1 MRKKGFTFVE
11 LAIVLV
17 IIGIIMGMLIK
28 GRALIETARLK
39 NEIRKIERIQ
49 TGVAG
54 WFAKTTGGI
63 EAVNAFPLLNNADPT
78 TLDFNEVPDLSAA
91 EMANPY
97 DNWELRRGK
106 FAAGAVTADPNEAG
120 INIYIRTETTTPRF
134 ACNIEFML
142 DDRNFASG
150 NGRSQV
156 DPSPYLTT
164 GADPEFTPCDNWTE
178 LIENSIFDYRIF

>member
-39 NEIRKIERIQ
+39 SEIRKIERVQ

-54 WFAKTTGGI
+54 WFSKTTGGV
-63 EAVNAFPLLNNADPT
+63 EAMDAFPLVGSDTT
-78 TLDFNEVPDLSAA
+78 TLDYKALSDLSAA
-91 EMANPY
+91 DMTHPY
-97 DNWELRRGK
+97 GKWTLRRGK
-106 FAAGAVTADPNEAG
+106 LTANADNATYTDAG
-120 INIYIRTETTTPRF
+120 INVILHADNVTPRF

-142 DDRNFASG
+142 DDRSFTAG
-150 NGRSQV
+150 NGRSEV
-156 DPSPYLTT
+156 VAILTT
-164 GADPEFTPCDNWTE
+164 VGDPEFKPCDDWAE
-178 LIENSIFDYRIF
+178 AIPLARLFDYRIF

>member
-49 TGVAG
+49 TSVAG
-54 WFAKTTGGI
+54 WFAKTTGGV
-63 EAVNAFPLLNNADPT
+63 EAVDAFPLVEEADPT
-78 TLDFNEVPDLSAA
+78 TLNFRELSDLSAA
-91 EMANPY
+91 DMTNLY
-97 DNWELRRGK
+97 DNWTLRRGK
-106 FAAGAVTADPNEAG
+106 FAAGELAASPTGAG

-142 DDRNFASG
+142 DDRNFATG

-156 DPSPYLTT
+156 TPFLTA

-178 LIENSIFDYRIF
+178 ARVNSIVDYRIF